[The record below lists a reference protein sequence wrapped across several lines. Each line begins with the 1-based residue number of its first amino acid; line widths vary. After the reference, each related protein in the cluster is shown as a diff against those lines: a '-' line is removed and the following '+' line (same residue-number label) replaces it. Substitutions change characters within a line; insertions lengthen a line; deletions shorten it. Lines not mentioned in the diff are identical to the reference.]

1 MIHSENTMSLI
12 EQMPVES
19 RVWIYQ
25 AERPF
30 TNDEL
35 AEVKK
40 RVAEFVAK
48 WTSHSKSVKADF
60 EIRYN
65 RFLVLAL
72 DESHVAAGGC
82 SIDSSVHFI
91 KSLESEFRNVMT
103 DRMQF
108 AFKVG
113 QEVEVVSRAEFEKLL
128 SDGIITGDTI
138 VFNNL
143 AATKKELDTN
153 WEIPFSKS
161 WHKQF
166 FGIKV

>member
-1 MIHSENTMSLI
+1 MTFQTSLAD
-12 EQMPVES
+12 ES

-30 TNDEL
+30 TDDEQR
-35 AEVKK
+35 EVNK
-40 RVAEFVAK
+40 RVADFISK
-48 WTSHSKSVKADF
+48 WTSHTKSVKAGF
-60 EIRYN
+60 ELRYN
-65 RFLVLAL
+65 RFLILLL

-91 KSLESEFRNVMT
+91 KSLESEFQNRMT
-103 DRMQF
+103 DRMKF
-108 AFKVG
+108 AFKLRK
-113 QEVEVVSRAEFEKLL
+113 EVEVVPRAEFERLV
-128 SDGIITGDTI
+128 SDGAISDDTI

-143 AATKKELDTN
+143 VATKKELDTS

-166 FGIKV
+166 FGVKI